1 MRKSFEPRAWLYP
14 EPVLVIGTYNEDG
27 TANAMVAAWGAMSD
41 FKQIFIALDLSHKT
55 ADNIRGR

>member
-27 TANAMVAAWGAMSD
+27 GG
-41 FKQIFIALDLSHKT
+41 LGGHE
-55 ADNIRGR
+55 